1 LISAYRFGFN
11 GKENDD
17 EAYGDDNQQ
26 DYGMR
31 VYDPRL
37 GRFLSVDPIAAQ
49 YPMLSSY
56 QFASNSPVQ
65 AIDLDGLERM
75 HYTRVSDENGKPR
88 LEQIGQEDIVDRVV
102 VSYRSSVSAY
112 NDGAVPVYANK
123 TNERQEHVVHQV
135 RTGYVDGVDGGLGG
149 PKEVQYDVTYTYKT
163 YDNALNDVGGEKGW
177 EEFLY
182 RLMQGASFAH
192 SENKANGGAGMAVVA
207 LQSGRGKTANAVA
220 KVLSAEQ
227 KAAQAGAKA
236 VEDATLDMAA
246 SGAAG
251 GAKGVTSAFSLT
263 KHGELTN
270 GVYTVSKEAMKKHVF
285 DLGQGKSIFYPS
297 LNAEE
302 AVLKAA
308 QYADEAGLW
317 IGNKAKVPVLNT
329 NIGRLGNDSPTN
341 VINVY
346 RNSNGFIHGSPG
358 TIR

>member
-56 QFASNSPVQ
+56 QSASNSPVQ

-88 LEQIGQEDIVDRVV
+88 LEQIGQEDIVDKVV

-192 SENKANGGAGMAVVA
+192 SENKANGGAGMVVTQ
-207 LQSGRGKTANAVA
+207 LQSGRAANAVA

-236 VEDATLDMAA
+236 VEDATLDL
-246 SGAAG
+246 AAG
-251 GAKGVTSAFSLT
+251 GATGGAKGGGRVFTQTAKEGDLILYATKIGDDVIEFGGNFSKSNGTLT
-263 KHGELTN
+263 IKNFDIDGALTN
-270 GVYTVSKEAMKKHVF
+270 KLGIRGIKDIVTDFGRQQGVNQVII
-285 DLGQGKSIFYPS
+285 QGAKRTTGANPGKIPSQLIF
-297 LNAEE
+297 
-302 AVLKAA
+302 KI
-308 QYADEAGLW
+308 D
-317 IGNKAKVPVLNT
+317 
-329 NIGRLGNDSPTN
+329 
-341 VINVY
+341 
-346 RNSNGFIHGSPG
+346 
-358 TIR
+358 

>member
-1 LISAYRFGFN
+1 VLAVITDNRTAVDTDSNGQPNYYEAVVAEAREYYPFGMTMPNRKTPAAGNSAYRYGFN

-31 VYDPRL
+31 IYDPRL

-135 RTGYVDGVDGGLGG
+135 RTGYVDGLDGGLGG

-163 YDNALNDVGGEKGW
+163 YDNALKDVEGEKGNG
-177 EEFLY
+177 EFLY
-182 RLMQGASFAH
+182 RLAQGASFAH
-192 SENKANGGAGMAVVA
+192 NENKANGGAGMAVTT
-207 LQSGRGKTANAVA
+207 LQSGAGKTANAAAKATASVEEKVVEAVA
-220 KVLSAEQ
+220 KTNSESISNFTLNDLNSFRGARSGDVVTWLEQ
-227 KAAQAGAKA
+227 NGWTGVRTNPNRMYNEGMRFTNGIKGEQIRIMPGGP
-236 VEDATLDMAA
+236 TSAA
-246 SGAAG
+246 SG
-251 GAKGVTSAFSLT
+251 
-263 KHGELTN
+263 E
-270 GVYTVSKEAMKKHVF
+270 
-285 DLGQGKSIFYPS
+285 
-297 LNAEE
+297 
-302 AVLKAA
+302 
-308 QYADEAGLW
+308 
-317 IGNKAKVPVLNT
+317 
-329 NIGRLGNDSPTN
+329 
-341 VINVY
+341 
-346 RNSNGFIHGSPG
+346 
-358 TIR
+358 